1 VDRSRPGGADL
12 RRGRSRGL
20 GRLILSLPQHLDE
33 LVGPARSESL
43 LLANPLEDVAARN
56 EDLHSIDLSDRQCAE
71 ATCPGVMGNIPMY
84 LDLDHITSTYG
95 DTLVPDVEA
104 RMFNALDRAR

>member
-1 VDRSRPGGADL
+1 
-12 RRGRSRGL
+12 
-20 GRLILSLPQHLDE
+20 
-33 LVGPARSESL
+33 
-43 LLANPLEDVAARN
+43 
-56 EDLHSIDLSDRQCAE
+56 
-71 ATCPGVMGNIPMY
+71 MY